1 MSQHQESR
9 EDKFRRLAEARVNK
23 ILHLYRLLGNLS
35 WTGTYAY
42 TKDQVDQIFTTL
54 QAELLRVKLR
64 FLRTQSTAKKRFVLS
79 EPYTPE
85 RFKISEDNPTLAIP
99 LPDGTYLRA
108 VGYPTD
114 TYPCIDIYWD
124 NGINA
129 PTDTLCFVEFNPDHE
144 EDEGVCIG
152 AYRNNQDDPTYYA
165 PYMAAER
172 NAKGLI
178 VPRFG
183 KKPENHVA
191 VGMTWDAL
199 AELLLITKTHYEA
212 WLAAWYLSQIQAA
225 NPQPPAKTRKAPEIP
240 AQQPEPAI
248 QSQYVMPEYSGK
260 SLF

>member
-1 MSQHQESR
+1 MSQHLESK

-42 TKDQVDQIFTTL
+42 TKDQVDQIFTEL

-64 FLRTQSTAKKRFVLS
+64 FLRTQSTAKKRFALS
-79 EPYTPE
+79 EPYAPE
-85 RFKISEDNPTLAIP
+85 KSKISEDNPTLAIP

-129 PTDTLCFVEFNPDHE
+129 PTDTLCFVEFNPNHE
-144 EDEGVCIG
+144 EDERVCIG
-152 AYRNNQDDPTYYA
+152 AYRSNQDDPTYYA

-172 NAKGLI
+172 NANN
-178 VPRFG
+178 
-183 KKPENHVA
+183 E
-191 VGMTWDAL
+191 
-199 AELLLITKTHYEA
+199 
-212 WLAAWYLSQIQAA
+212 
-225 NPQPPAKTRKAPEIP
+225 
-240 AQQPEPAI
+240 
-248 QSQYVMPEYSGK
+248 
-260 SLF
+260 

>member
-1 MSQHQESR
+1 MSQYRESR

-129 PTDTLCFVEFNPDHE
+129 PTDTLCFVEFNPNHE
-144 EDEGVCIG
+144 EDERVCIG
-152 AYRNNQDDPTYYA
+152 AYRSNQDDPNETAYGTPLYWMHPFTDGEYNGCYFVLVREGVLVLSYDEIDNCDHEIFIRDSA
-165 PYMAAER
+165 HLCDAEEMHCFLTEWNIR
-172 NAKGLI
+172 STTL
-178 VPRFG
+178 V
-183 KKPENHVA
+183 E
-191 VGMTWDAL
+191 TL
-199 AELLLITKTHYEA
+199 TTLLSFLE
-212 WLAAWYLSQIQAA
+212 
-225 NPQPPAKTRKAPEIP
+225 RKE
-240 AQQPEPAI
+240 QFC
-248 QSQYVMPEYSGK
+248 S
-260 SLF
+260 